1 MLYREFLSLSD
12 EEVAFIVND
21 IFHPERIE
29 NINRDAEL
37 NEITCDIT
45 TIWEGNDRE
54 DDFEV
59 TDELTLRLPEFNV
72 HPEFDVHSLS
82 VDFSVNKDD
91 IIKWKKFL
99 LAKGCYYLL
108 KDNQYMTTET
118 E

>member
-1 MLYREFLSLSD
+1 MSKKT
-12 EEVAFIVND
+12 VAVIFGGVSSEHD
-21 IFHPERIE
+21 ISCISAHTVIE
-29 NINRDAEL
+29 NIDRDTEL

-45 TIWEGNDRE
+45 TIWKGDEGE

-59 TDELTLRLPEFNV
+59 TDELTLRLPECNA
-72 HPEFDVHSLS
+72 HSLS

-99 LAKGCYYLL
+99 LAKGCCCLL
-108 KDNQYMTTET
+108 KDNQYITTET

>member
-12 EEVAFIVND
+12 EEITSIVND
-21 IFHPERIE
+21 IFHPKRIE
-29 NINRDAEL
+29 NIDRDTEL

-45 TIWEGNDRE
+45 TIWKGDEGE

-59 TDELTLRLPEFNV
+59 TDELTLRLPECNA
-72 HPEFDVHSLS
+72 HSLS

-99 LAKGCYYLL
+99 LAKGCCCLL
-108 KDNQYMTTET
+108 KDNQYITTET